1 MKKYRKDSI
10 KMCRDFGYPDEV
22 RRKIEKAQTEIE
34 IENIL
39 ISAREK
45 YLGGIN
51 YIARRKREVQ
61 RECRKLRYS

>member
-1 MKKYRKDSI
+1 MRAVRQYKRI
-10 KMCRDFGYPDEV
+10 GLRICRDFGYPDEV

-51 YIARRKREVQ
+51 YRKREV
-61 RECRKLRYS
+61 RRA

>member
-1 MKKYRKDSI
+1 MRAVRQYKRTSLRI
-10 KMCRDFGYPDEV
+10 CRDFGYPDEV

-34 IENIL
+34 VENIL

-51 YIARRKREVQ
+51 YIAHRRKEVQ
-61 RECRKLRYS
+61 RD